1 MPTSVP
7 KDIRKN
13 LPPKS
18 PLKVANALESS
29 IGSYFSTYDGT
40 LTGYYRKYATSAPAK
55 PTEGSSQGT
64 ADTEPTLT
72 GPRLDLSERYP
83 LIYGLG
89 IDLDPTHAWFV
100 QLAEQANPGVISDHV
115 LSPRTITAWKSA
127 MHDVILTLALA
138 NQPRLLT
145 ELRPQLLRAFEFW
158 FAALKTLYPA
168 LETPFIALITGH
180 DGESGRGG
188 KLQVEHR
195 PPLPISLPWVI
206 EEEQLQD
213 VRRQEVF
220 YDKVSQ
226 SATEAEA
233 HLCLFS
239 EWLNPAH
246 GEAEADM
253 MDTGETPLKPLL
265 EALCPI
271 KAMSPAAVAD
281 VRRAA
286 EYQLGFAELADHIR
300 ESVAGDE
307 AAMSTDIGIQGP
319 VTSQQTTLRMIDYII
334 LHYRVPD
341 CV

>member
-1 MPTSVP
+1 
-7 KDIRKN
+7 
-13 LPPKS
+13 
-18 PLKVANALESS
+18 
-29 IGSYFSTYDGT
+29 
-40 LTGYYRKYATSAPAK
+40 
-55 PTEGSSQGT
+55 
-64 ADTEPTLT
+64 
-72 GPRLDLSERYP
+72 
-83 LIYGLG
+83 
-89 IDLDPTHAWFV
+89 
-100 QLAEQANPGVISDHV
+100 
-115 LSPRTITAWKSA
+115 

-138 NQPRLLT
+138 NQPQLLT

-158 FAALKTLYPA
+158 FAALKTLYPT
-168 LETPFIALITGH
+168 LEAPFIALITGH

-188 KLQVEHR
+188 KLQVKHR
-195 PPLPISLPWVI
+195 PPLPITLPWVI
-206 EEEQLQD
+206 EEDQLQD
-213 VRRQEVF
+213 ARRQEVF
-220 YDKVSQ
+220 YDKVAQ

-307 AAMSTDIGIQGP
+307 AAMSNDIGIQGP
-319 VTSQQTTLRMIDYII
+319 ATSQQTTMRMIDYII
-334 LHYRVPD
+334 LHYIVPD
-341 CV
+341 CA